1 MYNRKDE
8 RITGLALGIPSI
20 ALTVHVFF
28 WYLGDPQQF
37 LEHRLGI
44 NSDAFNN
51 PTVWIFTFIIAIVYI
66 MYTAKVIPFVREHLF
81 TFSWLK
87 VIGIWA
93 ALIFSILE
101 EILFRQILMDWLMS
115 LDYSI
120 TIQVLASAIIFGLA
134 HGAWILL
141 RGEFKIAFPVI
152 LSTTI
157 LGGLLAILYI
167 IADRN
172 ILAPIVAHILINL
185 FIEPW
190 LILSAVSGKWNS
202 GIKESENNDN

>member
-1 MYNRKDE
+1 MNNRKE
-8 RITGLALGIPSI
+8 EIITGLVLGSLSI
-20 ALTVHVFF
+20 TLTGSILF
-28 WYLGDPQQF
+28 WYLGNPQQF
-37 LEHRLGI
+37 IEHRLGI

-51 PTVWIFTFIIAIVYI
+51 PIVWMLTFIIAIGYI
-66 MYTAKVIPFVREHLF
+66 MYTAKVIPFVREYLF

-93 ALIFSILE
+93 ALVSGIVE
-101 EILFRQILMDWLMS
+101 EILFRQALMDWLMS
-115 LDYSI
+115 LDYSV

-134 HGAWILL
+134 HGAWIFL
-141 RGEFKIAFPVI
+141 RGEFKIALPVI
-152 LSTTI
+152 LSTTA

-190 LILSAVSGKWNS
+190 LILSAVTGKWKNE
-202 GIKESENNDN
+202 G